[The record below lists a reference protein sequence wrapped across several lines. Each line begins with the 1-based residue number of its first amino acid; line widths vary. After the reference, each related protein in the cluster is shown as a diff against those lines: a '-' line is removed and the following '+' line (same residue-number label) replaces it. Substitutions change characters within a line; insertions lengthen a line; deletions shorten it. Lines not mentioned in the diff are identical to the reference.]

1 MDLNTKGGASLP
13 HGGHSTDVAPP
24 STADLYDEHGEDLE
38 VCETPL
44 RRYGAVAAFHGE
56 IVTVKCFEDN
66 VLVRRA
72 LSEDGSGRVLVV
84 DGGGSLRA
92 ALVGDVVAGLALE
105 NGWSGI
111 VLNGAVRDV
120 AALGGLGIGIKALGS
135 VPRKSAKAGA
145 GEANV
150 TVGFGN
156 ARFVPGTWVYC
167 DEDGVVAGDRR
178 LHPA

>member
-1 MDLNTKGGASLP
+1 MTIA
-13 HGGHSTDVAPP
+13 
-24 STADLYDEHGEDLE
+24 TADLYDEYGEDLE
-38 VCETPL
+38 VCETPF
-44 RRYGAVAAFHGE
+44 RQYGGVAAFHGE

-72 LSEDGSGRVLVV
+72 LSEDGVGKVLVV

-92 ALVGDVVAGLALE
+92 ALVGDVIAGLALQ

-111 VLNGAVRDV
+111 VLNGAVRDA
-120 AALGGLGIGIKALGS
+120 AALGEVGIGIKALGS

-145 GEANV
+145 GETNV
-150 TVGFGN
+150 PVGFGD

-167 DEDGVVAGDRR
+167 DEDGVVVSTRPPHA
-178 LHPA
+178 A

>member
-1 MDLNTKGGASLP
+1 MTIA
-13 HGGHSTDVAPP
+13 
-24 STADLYDEHGEDLE
+24 TADLYDEYGEDLE
-38 VCETPL
+38 VCETPF
-44 RRYGAVAAFHGE
+44 RQYGGVAAFHGE

-72 LSEDGSGRVLVV
+72 LSEDGVGKVLVV

-92 ALVGDVVAGLALE
+92 ALVGDVIAGLALE

-111 VLNGAVRDV
+111 VLNGAVRDA
-120 AALGGLGIGIKALGS
+120 AALGEVGIGIKALGS

-145 GEANV
+145 GETNV
-150 TVGFGN
+150 PVGFGD

-167 DEDGVVAGDRR
+167 DEDGVVVSTRPPHA
-178 LHPA
+178 A

>member
-1 MDLNTKGGASLP
+1 MTIA
-13 HGGHSTDVAPP
+13 
-24 STADLYDEHGEDLE
+24 TADLYDEHREDLE
-38 VCETPL
+38 VCETPF
-44 RRYGAVAAFHGE
+44 RQYGGVAAFHGE
-56 IVTVKCFEDN
+56 VVTVKCFEDN

-72 LSEDGSGRVLVV
+72 LSENGSGKVLVV

-92 ALVGDVVAGLALE
+92 ALVGDVIAGLALE

-111 VLNGAVRDV
+111 LLNGAIRDV

-145 GEANV
+145 GETQV
-150 TVGFGN
+150 PVGFGD

-167 DEDGVVAGDRR
+167 DEDGVIVSIGR
-178 LHPA
+178 LHAA